1 RHERQHVMDKKAWIH
16 QLKKQVEQRGE
27 EKASWYISWRDPA
40 GVLRCKSCGPGKV
53 GKSAASK
60 LADTIHSQ
68 LVTGTY
74 QGKQR
79 ATWEQFFVRYKAH
92 VDGRYDAPSREA
104 ALRSIRTFARIAKP
118 KLFKSIDTAM
128 IDQFIGTRLKEVSAN
143 TLRDGKQR
151 MVSPATV
158 NRELRYVKSALRLAV
173 DWGFTERVPR
183 IRFLKPLQKL
193 PTFVSPEQFSA
204 MFHACEVATMPHD
217 LPNVSP
223 TEWWRGLLLLLYMTG
238 WRIGQTMKLK
248 IDDINFEQGT
258 ALNRAGT
265 NKGRRDQLI
274 PLHPLVIQH
283 LKPLARTF
291 NPLVFPWNY
300 NRRTLW
306 TEFAHIQ
313 KAARLADGS
322 QLPMGGKDGR
332 WFGFHD
338 LRRGFATV
346 NAASMDLFELQAL
359 MQHQTLA
366 TTQGYVSMAN
376 RLQKPVSNLFVPSLS
391 KKGETA

>member
-1 RHERQHVMDKKAWIH
+1 MDKKAWTY
-16 QLKKQVEQRGE
+16 QLAKQIKQRGAD
-27 EKASWYISWRDPA
+27 KASWYVGWRDPA
-40 GVLRCKSCGPGKV
+40 GVLRCKSCGPGKL
-53 GKSAASK
+53 GKSSANT
-60 LADTIHSQ
+60 LADKIHSQ

-74 QGKQR
+74 QGNQR
-79 ATWEQFFVRYKAH
+79 ATWDQFFERYKTH

-104 ALRSIRTFARIAKP
+104 ALLSIRTFARIAKP
-118 KLFKSIDTAM
+118 KLLKSIDTAT
-128 IDQFIGTRLKEVSAN
+128 IDQFIGKRLKETSAK

-193 PTFVSPEQFSA
+193 PTFVSPDHFAA
-204 MFHACEVATMPHD
+204 MFQACEVATMPND

-223 TEWWRGLLLLLYMTG
+223 ADWWRGLLLLLYMTG

-248 IDDINFEQGT
+248 LDDIDFEQGT
-258 ALNRAGT
+258 ALNRADT

-274 PLHPLVIQH
+274 PLHPLVMQY
-283 LKPLARTF
+283 LKPLAATF
-291 NPLVFPWNY
+291 NRLVFPWNY

-313 KAARLADGS
+313 EAARLADKS
-322 QLPMGGKDGR
+322 PLPKAGKDGR
-332 WFGFHD
+332 WYGFHD

-359 MQHQTLA
+359 MQHQTLE
-366 TTQGYVSMAN
+366 TTRVYVSMAK
-376 RLQKPVSNLFVPSLS
+376 RLQKPVNNLFVPSLP
-391 KKGETA
+391 KIGETA

>member
-1 RHERQHVMDKKAWIH
+1 MDKKAWTY
-16 QLKKQVEQRGE
+16 QLAKQVEQRGAD
-27 EKASWYISWRDPA
+27 KASWYVGWRDPA
-40 GVLRCKSCGPGKV
+40 GVLRCKSCGPGKL
-53 GKSAASK
+53 GKSAATK

-74 QGKQR
+74 QGNQR
-79 ATWEQFFVRYKAH
+79 ATWDQFFERYKTH

-104 ALRSIRTFARIAKP
+104 ALRSLRTFARIAKP
-118 KLFKSIDTAM
+118 KLFKSIDTAT
-128 IDQFIGTRLKEVSAN
+128 IDQFIGKRLKEASAK

-151 MVSPATV
+151 MISPATV

-173 DWGFTERVPR
+173 DWGFSERVPR

-193 PTFVSPEQFSA
+193 PTFVSPDHFAA
-204 MFHACEVATMPHD
+204 MFKACEVATMPHD

-223 TEWWRGLLLLLYMTG
+223 AGWWRGLLLLLYMTG

-248 IDDINFEQGT
+248 LEDLDFEEGT
-258 ALNRAGT
+258 ALNRADT

-274 PLHPLVIQH
+274 PLHPLVIQY
-283 LKPLARTF
+283 LKPLAATF
-291 NPLVFPWNY
+291 NPLVFPWNH

-306 TEFAHIQ
+306 TEFACIQ
-313 KAARLADGS
+313 KAARLADKS
-322 QLPMGGKDGR
+322 PMPKAGKDGR
-332 WFGFHD
+332 WYGFHD

-359 MQHQTLA
+359 MQHQTLE
-366 TTQGYVSMAN
+366 TTRVYVSMAK
-376 RLQKPVSNLFVPSLS
+376 RLQKPVNNLFVPSLP
-391 KKGETA
+391 KIGETA

>member
-1 RHERQHVMDKKAWIH
+1 MDKKTWTY
-16 QLKKQVEQRGE
+16 QLTKQVEQRGAD
-27 EKASWYISWRDPA
+27 KASWYVGWRDPA

-53 GKSAASK
+53 GKSSANT
-60 LADTIHSQ
+60 LADKIHSQ

-74 QGKQR
+74 QGNQR
-79 ATWEQFFVRYKAH
+79 ATWDQFFDRYKTH

-104 ALRSIRTFARIAKP
+104 ALRSIRTFTRIAKP
-118 KLFKSIDTAM
+118 KLFKSIDTAT
-128 IDQFIGTRLKEVSAN
+128 IDQFIGKRLKEASAK

-173 DWGFTERVPR
+173 DWGFSERVPR

-193 PTFVSPEQFSA
+193 PTFVSPDHFAA
-204 MFHACEVATMPHD
+204 MFQACKVATMPND
-217 LPNVSP
+217 LPNVTP
-223 TEWWRGLLLLLYMTG
+223 TEWWRGLLLLLFMTG

-248 IDDINFEQGT
+248 LEDIDFEEGT
-258 ALNRAGT
+258 ALNRADT

-274 PLHPLVIQH
+274 PLHPLVIQY
-283 LKPLARTF
+283 LKPLAATF
-291 NPLVFPWNY
+291 NPLVFPWNH

-313 KAARLADGS
+313 KAARLADKS
-322 QLPMGGKDGR
+322 PMPKAGKDGR
-332 WFGFHD
+332 WYGFHD

-359 MQHQTLA
+359 MQHQTLE
-366 TTQGYVSMAN
+366 TTRVYVSMAK
-376 RLQKPVSNLFVPSLS
+376 RLQKPVNNLFVPSLPQI
-391 KKGETA
+391 GETA